1 MSKRLEGK
9 VAIVTG
15 AANPEDGLMGNGGA
29 IASLFARE
37 GAKVVLVN
45 LSRELSEALE
55 HSIQAEDGDCCIV
68 EADVTNESD
77 VKRMVESASARYSKI
92 DVLVNNVGISRPG
105 TAETVTN
112 EDWERVI
119 KTNLTSTMLCSRYC
133 LSSMKKSKK
142 GSIINI
148 STAAG
153 VVGTKVV
160 NSRIK
165 TGFAAYSA
173 SKAAVHGLTR
183 STAADYA
190 EYNIRSNGI
199 IVGAVWTPMASQHGE
214 EMREK
219 RKQAIPLKTEG
230 TAWDVAWAAV
240 FLASEESR
248 WITGTFLTVDGGFLS
263 IREL

>member
-15 AANPEDGLMGNGGA
+15 AANPENDIMGNGGA

-45 LSRELSEALE
+45 LSRDLSEVLQQ
-55 HSIQAEDGDCCIV
+55 SIQAEGGECFVI
-68 EADVTNESD
+68 EADVTNETD
-77 VKRMVESASARYSKI
+77 VQKMVDTTMARYGQV

-119 KTNLTSTMLCSRYC
+119 RTNLTSTMLCSRYC
-133 LSSMKKSKK
+133 LPSMKKSKR

-173 SKAAVHGLTR
+173 SKAAIHGLTR

-219 RKQAIPLKTEG
+219 RRQAIPLKTEG